1 MRRAA
6 AITLLSAFALA
17 VPGAAP
23 AHSGAPYWTRVKAEI
38 VLATSGRL
46 ADAFA
51 VACEGVGSYR
61 DSGPRPLLALT
72 RRYQHFMCVEVDLGL
87 EARYFRMHVTG
98 DKSFRIE
105 RLRLNVPI
113 V

>member
-6 AITLLSAFALA
+6 ALALLSAVALA
-17 VPGAAP
+17 VPASGS

-87 EARYFRMHVTG
+87 DARYFRMHVTG
-98 DKSFRIE
+98 AQSFRIE
-105 RLRLNVPI
+105 RMRMNVPI